1 LAALAVKASLWR
13 RRTSVTLVIQMEI
26 TFSYHRIVDRKA
38 VVDAHAAV
46 FELRGLS
53 ISTTFIV

>member
-1 LAALAVKASLWR
+1 M
-13 RRTSVTLVIQMEI
+13 TLVIQMEI